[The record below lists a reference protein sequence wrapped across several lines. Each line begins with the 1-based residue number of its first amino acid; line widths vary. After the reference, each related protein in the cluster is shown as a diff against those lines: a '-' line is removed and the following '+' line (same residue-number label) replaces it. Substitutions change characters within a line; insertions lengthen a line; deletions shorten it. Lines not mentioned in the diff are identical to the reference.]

1 MVIVDDGCA
10 LGGGL
15 VTAAGLMTRVNDAEA
30 FVPAVAV
37 MVTGKLPDAVGV
49 PLIVPSELIASPAG
63 SPLAAH
69 VAVPVPPVAATV
81 AA

>member
-1 MVIVDDGCA
+1 MVIVDDGTT

-15 VTAAGLMTRVNDAEA
+15 VIAAGSMTRVNDLETV
-30 FVPAVAV
+30 VPAVAV

-49 PLIVPSELIASPAG
+49 PLIVPDELIASPAG

-69 VAVPVPPVAATV
+69 VTVPVPPLAATV
-81 AA
+81 TA